1 MTTHPL
7 PIFVQ
12 RFFTERLANQL
23 AASANTVASYRD
35 TFRLLL
41 TFATDCLGRQPTDLL
56 VTDIDAELVGRF
68 LDFVETSRGNSA
80 RSRNT
85 RLAAIRSFF
94 KYVATNEPEL
104 LHHCQRVLALP
115 SKRYQKRMIDYL
127 DREQIEALLAAPD
140 LSTWY
145 GRRDRA
151 LLHLCVQTG
160 LRVSELIDVHCG
172 DVVLGTGAHVRCR
185 GKGRKDRSTPLR
197 ADTVAVLGAWLD
209 ERADAADR
217 PLFVSNRNGRLSRDA
232 VERIVQKYVA
242 LASERCPTLKSK
254 HVSPHCLR
262 HTAAMEL
269 LHKGVGC
276 TVIAL
281 WLGHESVETTQIYLH
296 ADLQVKEKAMER
308 TRPVDTPPGRYATR
322 SIRHPVDTGHPT
334 RCWTI
339 SKGFDYADKPRPG
352 VSWIKGLGPERGII
366 RLLALAAL
374 LVRQI
379 RPSSRKRAKPFQRL
393 SM

>member
-1 MTTHPL
+1 MTRYPL

-41 TFATDCLGRQPTDLL
+41 TFATDSLGRQPTDLL
-56 VTDIDAELVGRF
+56 VTDVDADLVGRF

-94 KYVATNEPEL
+94 KYVAINEPEL

-115 SKRYQKRMIDYL
+115 SKRHEKRMIDYL
-127 DREQIEALLAAPD
+127 DREQVEALLTAPD

-160 LRVSELIDVHCG
+160 LRVSELIGLRCG
-172 DVVLGTGAHVRCR
+172 DVVLGTGAHVQCR

-197 ADTVAVLGAWLD
+197 ASPPSDEISPPAKSAVTFLRLTAGGSNGS
-209 ERADAADR
+209 R
-217 PLFVSNRNGRLSRDA
+217 VSSVMAG
-232 VERIVQKYVA
+232 VA
-242 LASERCPTLKSK
+242 LSQGKMRL
-254 HVSPHCLR
+254 
-262 HTAAMEL
+262 
-269 LHKGVGC
+269 
-276 TVIAL
+276 
-281 WLGHESVETTQIYLH
+281 
-296 ADLQVKEKAMER
+296 
-308 TRPVDTPPGRYATR
+308 ATNL
-322 SIRHPVDTGHPT
+322 
-334 RCWTI
+334 
-339 SKGFDYADKPRPG
+339 YPR
-352 VSWIKGLGPERGII
+352 
-366 RLLALAAL
+366 
-374 LVRQI
+374 
-379 RPSSRKRAKPFQRL
+379 
-393 SM
+393 